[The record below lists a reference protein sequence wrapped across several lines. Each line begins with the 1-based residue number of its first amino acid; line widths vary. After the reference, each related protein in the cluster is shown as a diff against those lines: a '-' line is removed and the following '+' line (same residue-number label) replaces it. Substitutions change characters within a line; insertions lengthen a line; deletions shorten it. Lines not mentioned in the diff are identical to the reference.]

1 MSTIAANPEVRPH
14 TFGVTASLE
23 RRGVRV
29 FVGVSALVIAV
40 GGGLL
45 LGTSDHLAHPVAYGL
60 EVAALVALSA
70 AAALYW
76 VVHRPGNRIALILLA
91 YAAVTSV
98 ISLEGSANPL
108 LFSLGVLF
116 EMPAFLLSYYLI
128 LSFPEGRLVG
138 TLERVLFVALAWT
151 GLASFLPWFFFSPT
165 VSGGSPQAACTSCP
179 SNPLMIANRPGVASG
194 FGTSEF
200 YFAMLVETAIAAGLL
215 YRLARSSRPRRRSL
229 LPVYVPA
236 LLLTIPLAIFRADS
250 VGLVRLGSQ
259 AFNTLGWVV
268 SAGRIALSLGFLVS
282 IWQAM
287 LFAGVALTTILRQ
300 LGQEEDTAHLRELVA
315 EALDDPPLELELE
328 VAPGSRLFVDSRGNA
343 VDQANE
349 VAGRS
354 VTALQRRGETVAYIV
369 HDPALD
375 TDPELVQAAGQSVVL
390 ALESGRLESE
400 LRSRTA
406 ELQSSRARIV
416 ETADRDASSSRT
428 RSPRWC
434 SAATDGDSNQARS
447 RPGSSDRRWAHRA
460 TAGDPGRCRGSSG
473 RAPYSR
479 ARSLPQC
486 PAGAW
491 CCRRS
496 PFPRDDRSDSDQ
508 GDRGRP
514 RASFSV
520 DRGSGL
526 FLLPRGDPECDQA
539 RRAGR
544 WVSVDLGHR
553 DGNLAFTIADDG
565 AGMRLRSQTDGV
577 GLTSMRDPSARS
589 ADSSKSPPDPVKV
602 PRYGERFQTA
612 RLFRVDRSRGRA
624 LTLEAGTETEC
635 AAGRALRPISSGGV
649 DVRTVVRE
657 GRGVAAQRGRGAPP
671 QRPPTRTAPSAR
683 GTGCRYRPE
692 RAQRRGRR

>member
-416 ETADRDASSSRT
+416 ETADRERVRLERDLHDGAQQRLMAIQIKLALAQDLPTDDGLIEQLQEIQVDAAAAVEELRT
-428 RSPRWC
+428 LAHGVYPSVLRERGVADALRSL
-434 SAATDGDSNQARS
+434 AM
-447 RPGSSDRRWAHRA
+447 
-460 TAGDPGRCRGSSG
+460 TAPIPIKVTEAGLG
-473 RAPYSR
+473 RASASIEGAVYFCCLEAIQNAIKHAGPG
-479 ARSLPQC
+479 AR
-486 PAGAW
+486 
-491 CCRRS
+491 
-496 PFPRDDRSDSDQ
+496 
-508 GDRGRP
+508 
-514 RASFSV
+514 
-520 DRGSGL
+520 
-526 FLLPRGDPECDQA
+526 
-539 RRAGR
+539 
-544 WVSVDLGHR
+544 VSVDLGHR

-577 GLTSMRDPSARS
+577 GLTSMRDRIGA
-589 ADSSKSPPDPVKV
+589 V
-602 PRYGERFQTA
+602 GGQLEIT
-612 RLFRVDRSRGRA
+612 SRPGQ
-624 LTLEAGTETEC
+624 GTQ
-635 AAGRALRPISSGGV
+635 V
-649 DVRTVVRE
+649 
-657 GRGVAAQRGRGAPP
+657 
-671 QRPPTRTAPSAR
+671 R
-683 GTGCRYRPE
+683 GTVPDGASVSASTE
-692 RAQRRGRR
+692 VADVL